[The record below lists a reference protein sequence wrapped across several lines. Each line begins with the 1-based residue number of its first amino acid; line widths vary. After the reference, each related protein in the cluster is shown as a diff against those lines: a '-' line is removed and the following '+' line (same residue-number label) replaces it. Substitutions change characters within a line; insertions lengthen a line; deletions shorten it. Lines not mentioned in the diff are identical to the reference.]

1 MGLART
7 HFFSPSRTILL
18 SMVFSIIA
26 GTLLLS
32 LPCARVRD
40 IAPIDLL
47 FTSTSSLCVTG
58 LLTVPINDF
67 SLFGQGIILLL
78 IQIGGLGLITLTLF
92 VVSLFVNL
100 GLSTQVL
107 AGEMLDLESWKGTR
121 KILAFIISFT
131 ILCELMG
138 AILIFLSLRHR
149 YPLMKA
155 IFYSLFQSVS
165 AFCNSG
171 MCIFDNN
178 TMVNFS
184 QDYIVLSSMGALI
197 VVGSLGFITLKE
209 IIERYNP
216 FRKSERRYPFSLQS
230 KIILS
235 YYTALTFINTG
246 VFWLL
251 ERHNT
256 FEGMTVFQ
264 QFFNSLFTSISCRSS
279 GFLTV
284 YSDNLQNASIFNLLI
299 NGFIGSAPTSTGSGI
314 KITTAAL
321 FIATINAAIQG
332 NTVVNIKG
340 RRIMKDQI
348 YKALAIVSLSIF
360 WVIIT
365 TFFLLIT
372 EQTCN
377 FADIC
382 CETLSAFTTLGVST
396 GITPYLSFFGKNI
409 IILNMFIGR
418 IGSLTLMIALRKR
431 MDTQEFLYP
440 EERIMIS

>member
-1 MGLART
+1 MGLSRT

-32 LPCARVRD
+32 LPCARTQD
-40 IAPIDLL
+40 IPVIDLL

-58 LLTVPINDF
+58 LLTVPLTAF
-67 SLFGQGIILLL
+67 SFFGQAVILFL

-107 AGEMLDLESWKGTR
+107 AGETLDLESWKGTR
-121 KILAFIISFT
+121 RILAFIISLT
-131 ILCELMG
+131 LLCEFLG
-138 AILIFLSLRHR
+138 ACCIFLSLRHKF
-149 YPLMKA
+149 PFMQAL
-155 IFYSLFQSVS
+155 FYSVFQSIS

-171 MCIFDNN
+171 ISIFENSMLN
-178 TMVNFS
+178 YS
-184 QDYIVLSSMGALI
+184 HDYIVLSSMSMLI
-197 VVGSLGFITLKE
+197 ILGSIGFITIKE
-209 IIERYNP
+209 LIEQYNP
-216 FRKSERRYPFSLQS
+216 FRTTVKHSIFSLQT

-235 YYTALTFINTG
+235 YYTFLTLINTG
-246 VFWLL
+246 IFWLL

-256 FEGMTVFQ
+256 FEGMTTVQ
-264 QFFNSLFTSISCRSS
+264 QLVNSFFTAISCRSS

-284 YSDNLQNASIFNLLI
+284 YTNDLQNASIFNLLI
-299 NGFIGSAPTSTGSGI
+299 NAFIGSAPTSTGSGI
-314 KITTAAL
+314 KITTAAI

-332 NTVVNIKG
+332 STVVNIKG

-348 YKALAIVSLSIF
+348 YKALAIVSLSIS
-360 WVIIT
+360 WIITT

-377 FADIC
+377 FVDIC
-382 CETLSAFTTLGVST
+382 CETLSAFATLGIST

-418 IGSLTLMIALRKR
+418 IGSLTLMIALRKK

>member
-18 SMVFSIIA
+18 SMLFSIIV

-32 LPCARVRD
+32 LPCSRTQD
-40 IAPIDLL
+40 IPLIDLL

-58 LLTVPINDF
+58 LLTVPLKAF
-67 SLFGQGIILLL
+67 SLFGQSIILLL

-107 AGEMLDLESWKGTR
+107 AGETLDLESWKGTR
-121 KILAFIISFT
+121 KILLFIISFT
-131 ILCELMG
+131 LIAEFLG
-138 AILIFLSLRHR
+138 ACLIFSSLRHQ
-149 YPLMKA
+149 YPLTHA
-155 IFYSLFQSVS
+155 LFYSIFQSVS
-165 AFCNSG
+165 SFCNSG
-171 MCIFDNN
+171 ITIFENG
-178 TMVNFS
+178 MLNFS
-184 QDYIVLSSMGALI
+184 HNYTVLFSMSLLI
-197 VVGSLGFITLKE
+197 ILGSIGFITLKE
-209 IIERYNP
+209 AVERYNP
-216 FRKSERRYPFSLQS
+216 YNTAKKPAFFSLQS

-235 YYTALTFINTG
+235 YYTGLTLINSG
-246 VFWLL
+246 IFWLL

-256 FEGMTVFQ
+256 FEGMTIPQ
-264 QFFNSLFTSISCRSS
+264 QIFNSIFTAISCRSS

-284 YSDNLQNASIFNLLI
+284 YTNDLQNASIFSLLI

-314 KITTAAL
+314 KITTAAI
-321 FIATINAAIQG
+321 FIATISAAIQG
-332 NTVVNIKG
+332 STVVNIKG

-360 WVIIT
+360 WIIST

-372 EQTCN
+372 EQTWN
-377 FADIC
+377 FVDIC
-382 CETLSAFTTLGVST
+382 CETLSAFATLGIST

-418 IGSLTLMIALRKR
+418 IGSLTLMIALRKKI
-431 MDTQEFLYP
+431 DSQEFLYP